1 MNKKYRYNFSVVRHK
16 KNLQRSLNRFAQLH
30 DVVTI
35 YQMESDAWVFHFYNY
50 DELKKIT
57 TYNKKIESLEK
68 EVFNRFEY
76 EINITN
82 PQKIIKAIKGMFEY
96 PNYQSS
102 LIKIIKLY
110 NEEKVIDGHTIV
122 HNNFFLLNQ
131 EDIIYELR
139 HQLEKN
145 LKTELSK
152 RFVKQLYTSLHNRIK
167 FPNMYKNSYEESLE
181 SPYYKMRKSKKDTSY
196 SNHFETTIKAC
207 YSYYKEYGWLLE
219 RLDRFD
225 YYLDKSLD
233 GDVFAENDE
242 HVNSWRDNYKF
253 LQSKNILSTL
263 FQSMD
268 FLATNIEIFSDDEMQ
283 AVSLTAKDGRI
294 YERTVEKYLNDN
306 KLKVP
311 YNFKDMTKIYR
322 ALYNN
327 IDFGTQYAIEMAYLS
342 YLSHR

>member
-1 MNKKYRYNFSVVRHK
+1 MDKKYRYNFSVVRHK

-30 DVVTI
+30 DVVTV

-50 DELKKIT
+50 GEIKKST
-57 TYNKKIESLEK
+57 THNKNTEGFEK

-76 EINITN
+76 EINVVD
-82 PQKIIKAIKGMFEY
+82 PHKIVKAIKGMFEY

-102 LIKIIKLY
+102 LIEIIKLY
-110 NEEKVIDGHTIV
+110 NEEKVIDGHTVV

-131 EDIIYELR
+131 EDTIYELGYK
-139 HQLEKN
+139 LEKN
-145 LKTELSK
+145 LKTKLSK
-152 RFVKQLYTSLHNRIK
+152 RFVKQLYTSLHNRIM
-167 FPNMYKNSYEESLE
+167 FPNMYKNSYEESLA
-181 SPYYKMRKSKKDTSY
+181 SPYYKMKKSKKGTSN
-196 SNHFETTIKAC
+196 SSHFETTIKAC

-219 RLDRFD
+219 RLDTFD
-225 YYLDKSLD
+225 YYLDKSID

-242 HVNSWRDNYKF
+242 HVNSWRENYKF
-253 LQSKNILSTL
+253 LQSKKILSTL

-268 FLATNIEIFSDDEMQ
+268 FLATYIEIFSDDEMQ
-283 AVSLTAKDGRI
+283 PVSLTAKDGRV
-294 YERTVEKYLNDN
+294 YERTVEKYLNNN
-306 KLKVP
+306 KLEVL

-327 IDFGTQYAIEMAYLS
+327 IDFDTQYAIEMAYLS